1 MEIKGRRL
9 EVNDYL
15 TTNDLE
21 MGEVFI
27 FLDDSKNIWM
37 MGEDCVYI
45 NLENGEMFYTY
56 ERNAESRPIRRV
68 KCHLEVEG
76 FA

>member
-9 EVNDYL
+9 EVNGYL

-21 MGEVFI
+21 IGEVFI

-37 MGEDCVYI
+37 MGEDAVYI

-56 ERNAESRPIRRV
+56 EPNVESKPIRRV

>member
-9 EVNDYL
+9 EVSDYL
-15 TTNDLE
+15 TTDDLE

-27 FLDDSKNIWM
+27 FLNDSESIWM
-37 MGEDCVYI
+37 MGDNDAYI
-45 NLENGEMFYTY
+45 NLKNGEMFYTY
-56 ERNAESRPIRRV
+56 EPNVESRPIRRV

>member
-1 MEIKGRRL
+1 MEIKGRQL

-45 NLENGEMFYTY
+45 NLEDGEMFYTY
-56 ERNAESRPIRRV
+56 EPNVESKPIRRV